1 MGYNYLDKEK
11 LQYLLI
17 TLRNKLTSTYA
28 KKSIYDNNAISY
40 GRKAGSAVGEGSI
53 AFGLDVEAPINYGVA
68 VGAKTRAGDCAFA
81 CGHTNSANG
90 LCSSALGF
98 NTTVDGEY
106 SHVEGVYTKA
116 SSNCQ
121 HVQGKYNVEDTEHKY
136 AHIIGG
142 GNSETDRKNIHTIDW
157 NGNADFAGEVKCSNV
172 LKTLTECEASTKD
185 TDIAGASA
193 LAEMSDF
200 LDTKTL
206 FNNGGSNANNL
217 TNRGFTVFVV
227 PYDTNWKYSNKIISG
242 WYFVFSYRINDKDT
256 MQHWFGLTVS
266 NNYQRTTRD
275 SGATWRVFEFKGTEK

>member
-1 MGYNYLDKEK
+1 MEIPSGSGDGSAIYDGDGNV
-11 LQYLLI
+11 I
-17 TLRNKLTSTYA
+17 TSTYA

-40 GRKAGSAVGEGSI
+40 GRKVGSAVGEGSI

-68 VGAKTRAGDCAFA
+68 VGVKTRAGDCAFA

-90 LCSSALGF
+90 LCSSASGF

-157 NGNADFAGEVKCSNV
+157 NGNADFAGEVKWRPP
-172 LKTLTECEASTKD
+172 LLTKE
-185 TDIAGASA
+185 
-193 LAEMSDF
+193 
-200 LDTKTL
+200 
-206 FNNGGSNANNL
+206 
-217 TNRGFTVFVV
+217 
-227 PYDTNWKYSNKIISG
+227 
-242 WYFVFSYRINDKDT
+242 
-256 MQHWFGLTVS
+256 
-266 NNYQRTTRD
+266 
-275 SGATWRVFEFKGTEK
+275 